1 MAADEASRGRF
12 STIEPE
18 HFFIAMIG
26 YAQAMDN
33 IGWFGYLNRA
43 PDDACKF
50 LKKALG
56 KGPEPKKVK
65 VGHRSESLKAI
76 FNQAEKHALEEKAPK
91 CTLIHL
97 FVAFARNPAPT
108 IRAVLSDF
116 GLAQGRAPLT
126 GPAALIEKLRKLRG
140 ELLKKVVGQDHAVHC
155 FVEGIFNSE
164 VLSSADVNRRAPR
177 GIFVFAGPPG
187 VGKTFLA
194 ECGAEILGK
203 PFKRFDMS
211 GYAGESFSLD
221 MLVGQPAGVVDAKP
235 GQLTGFVEEHSD
247 AILLFDEIEKASSAV
262 IQLFLQVLDRG
273 VLQDVYLEKDVGFK
287 NTLIIFTTNAG
298 RSLYD
303 SPDIMGLGALNSLF
317 HRKTVLNALEIEND
331 PTTGKPYFPQAICS
345 RMSTGYPVM
354 FNRHTVKSLETIA
367 GAELRRVGHLLG
379 VQYGKRVE
387 FEEEI
392 PMCLVL
398 REGRGTDARTMRSQA
413 ELFFKTEFFK
423 FLNLYTPDHLQ
434 IVFERTRS
442 ITFSLDHDDG
452 DVLGFGSRAR
462 RRRTPKVLV
471 VTDPEIAAQWTGSM
485 PEIEVRFASNA
496 LEAQSLLAAVD
507 FDFALVDLYLGS
519 ERPNQ
524 SSQTLRGFD
533 FVPPAA
539 TRVLKG
545 QEALRTIHERMPDLP
560 CYLLGL
566 QRLDAEGR
574 LTNSMNLVIDEEL
587 FLACVRSGG
596 VRGIVATGFPA
607 AQRYPTLD
615 GLPELK
621 SRLLEIADEVY
632 RERKAAE
639 LASRGRVL
647 AFDTAP
653 QAFEDG
659 EVVIRLRSLRLV
671 PALAAEDISEVL
683 HDIERPQ
690 VKFSDVYGAAL
701 AKEELSHIVE
711 WLKDPGRFKAM
722 GVRPPRGI
730 LLHGPSG
737 TGKTMLARAL
747 AGETEATFIVES
759 ATNFLN
765 EYAGGGPTNI
775 RALFARARRYSPVVV
790 FIDEIDGI
798 GRNRTFERHSWH
810 IHESLNALL
819 TELDGFMTP
828 SARPVIVIAATNL
841 LDELDP
847 ALRRRFDREVEV
859 ERPDRSEREAF
870 LVDRLQGSGLHAI
883 SDAVIN
889 DIAGRSTGVTIAD
902 LERVIQIAARTAA
915 KGAGRIGDETLLEAF
930 ESLLFGDAK
939 VSLDGETLLRVA
951 RHEAG
956 HCVVAWRNG
965 MRPVQV
971 SIVSRGI
978 SAGNVSCEGTEDRLV
993 HTRKQVESFI
1003 RMSLGGRAAE
1013 ILYYGEE
1020 DGCSSGVQRDLETAT
1035 WWARKMVQQY
1045 GMDEKTGL
1053 LALGP
1058 EACVEG
1064 PLALLV
1070 NKAMDRIIKTQMS
1083 RAIEEL
1089 RSDRTVL
1096 DSLVEQLLRRNR
1108 LSREALEK
1116 IFGPS

>member
-1 MAADEASRGRF
+1 MEYSSTVKTVLEMAADEASRGRF

-126 GPAALIEKLRKLRG
+126 GP
-140 ELLKKVVGQDHAVHC
+140 
-155 FVEGIFNSE
+155 
-164 VLSSADVNRRAPR
+164 
-177 GIFVFAGPPG
+177 PG

-303 SPDIMGLGALNSLF
+303 SPDLMGLGALNSLF
-317 HRKTVLNALEIEND
+317 HRKTILNALETEKD
-331 PTTGKPYFPQAICS
+331 PATREPYFPQAICS

-367 GAELRRVGHLLG
+367 GAELRRVGHLLE

-434 IVFERTRS
+434 TVFERTRS

-452 DVLGFGSRAR
+452 DVLGLGSRAR

-496 LEAQSLLAAVD
+496 LEAQSLLAAFD

-574 LTNSMNLVIDEEL
+574 LANSMNLVIDEEL

-596 VRGIVATGFPA
+596 VRGIVVTG
-607 AQRYPTLD
+607 
-615 GLPELK
+615 
-621 SRLLEIADEVY
+621 
-632 RERKAAE
+632 
-639 LASRGRVL
+639 
-647 AFDTAP
+647 
-653 QAFEDG
+653 
-659 EVVIRLRSLRLV
+659 
-671 PALAAEDISEVL
+671 
-683 HDIERPQ
+683 
-690 VKFSDVYGAAL
+690 
-701 AKEELSHIVE
+701 
-711 WLKDPGRFKAM
+711 
-722 GVRPPRGI
+722 
-730 LLHGPSG
+730 
-737 TGKTMLARAL
+737 
-747 AGETEATFIVES
+747 S
-759 ATNFLN
+759 A
-765 EYAGGGPTNI
+765 I
-775 RALFARARRYSPVVV
+775 
-790 FIDEIDGI
+790 
-798 GRNRTFERHSWH
+798 
-810 IHESLNALL
+810 
-819 TELDGFMTP
+819 
-828 SARPVIVIAATNL
+828 
-841 LDELDP
+841 
-847 ALRRRFDREVEV
+847 
-859 ERPDRSEREAF
+859 
-870 LVDRLQGSGLHAI
+870 
-883 SDAVIN
+883 
-889 DIAGRSTGVTIAD
+889 
-902 LERVIQIAARTAA
+902 
-915 KGAGRIGDETLLEAF
+915 
-930 ESLLFGDAK
+930 
-939 VSLDGETLLRVA
+939 
-951 RHEAG
+951 
-956 HCVVAWRNG
+956 
-965 MRPVQV
+965 
-971 SIVSRGI
+971 
-978 SAGNVSCEGTEDRLV
+978 
-993 HTRKQVESFI
+993 
-1003 RMSLGGRAAE
+1003 
-1013 ILYYGEE
+1013 
-1020 DGCSSGVQRDLETAT
+1020 
-1035 WWARKMVQQY
+1035 
-1045 GMDEKTGL
+1045 
-1053 LALGP
+1053 
-1058 EACVEG
+1058 
-1064 PLALLV
+1064 
-1070 NKAMDRIIKTQMS
+1070 
-1083 RAIEEL
+1083 
-1089 RSDRTVL
+1089 
-1096 DSLVEQLLRRNR
+1096 
-1108 LSREALEK
+1108 
-1116 IFGPS
+1116 